1 MPKELRKLTFSS
13 GELQAAVMDYCL
25 RTNIPVPKANIE
37 DVLVSDIP
45 EETVTI
51 QFMPID
57 DTDSNEVKLGREQV
71 AASLI
76 RYCGLNNIPLPRI
89 AQKVLSIQDG
99 AISLMVSMD
108 SAERPPPK
116 D

>member
-1 MPKELRKLTFSS
+1 MPKELRKLTFSTS
-13 GELQAAVMDYCL
+13 ELQASVMDYCL

-37 DVLVSDIP
+37 DLVISENP

-57 DTDSNEVKLGREQV
+57 DSESNEVKLGREQV

-76 RYCGLNNIPLPRI
+76 RYCGLNDVPLPRI
-89 AQKVLSIQDG
+89 AQKVLQVQDG
-99 AISLMVSMD
+99 AVSLMVSMD
-108 SAERPPPK
+108 SASRPAK

>member
-1 MPKELRKLTFSS
+1 MPKELRKLTFST

-25 RTNIPVPKANIE
+25 RTKIPVPKANIQDLE
-37 DVLVSDIP
+37 LSDNP

-51 QFMPID
+51 QFMPTEGDI
-57 DTDSNEVKLGREQV
+57 SEVKLVREQV

-76 RYCGLNNIPLPRI
+76 RYCALNDIPLPRT
-89 AQKVLSIQDG
+89 AQKVLQVSDG
-99 AISLMVSMD
+99 SISLMVSMD
-108 SAERPPPK
+108 SAARPAK

>member
-1 MPKELRKLTFSS
+1 MPKELRKLTFSAA
-13 GELQAAVMDYCL
+13 ELQAAVMDYCL

-37 DVLVSDIP
+37 DVLVSDNP

-51 QFMPID
+51 QFML
-57 DTDSNEVKLGREQV
+57 TDPTESNEVKLGREQV

-76 RYCGLNNIPLPRI
+76 RYCGLNSIPLPRS
-89 AQKVLSIQDG
+89 AQKVLQVSDG

-108 SAERPPPK
+108 SAERPPK

>member
-25 RTNIPVPKANIE
+25 RTKIPVPKANIL
-37 DVLVSDIP
+37 DVLVSDDS
-45 EETVTI
+45 EEIVTI

-57 DTDSNEVKLGREQV
+57 DHTPEVKLGREQV

-76 RYCGLNNIPLPRI
+76 RYCGLNSIPLPRS
-89 AQKVLSIQDG
+89 AQKVLQIQDG

-108 SAERPPPK
+108 SAARPAK
-116 D
+116 K